1 MEQTESVLMN
11 FNISP
16 LLKST
21 FHDYCRYKN
30 TSMTSQLNILID
42 NFIKKELY
50 ELKKQEWLEEQKNLL
65 GVTSRKV
72 VGLFPEQLGFH
83 FVPVLHH
90 LQGCLCA
97 QG

>member
-50 ELKKQEWLEEQKNLL
+50 ELKKLEWMEEQKNLP
-65 GVTSRKV
+65 TDFFSTW
-72 VGLFPEQLGFH
+72 FENNPSSEDWY
-83 FVPVLHH
+83 
-90 LQGCLCA
+90 
-97 QG
+97 

>member
-50 ELKKQEWLEEQKNLL
+50 ELKKLEWMEEQKNLPVDFL
-65 GVTSRKV
+65 STWFENNPS
-72 VGLFPEQLGFH
+72 PEDWY
-83 FVPVLHH
+83 
-90 LQGCLCA
+90 
-97 QG
+97 

>member
-42 NFIKKELY
+42 DFIKKELY
-50 ELKKQEWLEEQKNLL
+50 ELKKLEWMEEQKNLP
-65 GVTSRKV
+65 TDFFSTW
-72 VGLFPEQLGFH
+72 FENNPSSEDWY
-83 FVPVLHH
+83 
-90 LQGCLCA
+90 
-97 QG
+97 

>member
-50 ELKKQEWLEEQKNLL
+50 ELKKQEWMEEQKNLP
-65 GVTSRKV
+65 TDFFSTW
-72 VGLFPEQLGFH
+72 FENNPSPEDWY
-83 FVPVLHH
+83 
-90 LQGCLCA
+90 
-97 QG
+97 

>member
-1 MEQTESVLMN
+1 MELNDSVLMN

-50 ELKKQEWLEEQKNLL
+50 ELKKLEWMEQQQNLPLDFFTTWSEGNPPQEDW
-65 GVTSRKV
+65 
-72 VGLFPEQLGFH
+72 
-83 FVPVLHH
+83 
-90 LQGCLCA
+90 
-97 QG
+97 

>member
-50 ELKKQEWLEEQKNLL
+50 ELKKQEWLEEQKNHPVDFLS
-65 GVTSRKV
+65 TWFENNPS
-72 VGLFPEQLGFH
+72 PEDWY
-83 FVPVLHH
+83 
-90 LQGCLCA
+90 
-97 QG
+97 